1 MPVRSSLFVNVRR
14 SHLAATLVLG
24 ATGCALLSGCVGN
37 PFADA
42 KVDPRSPI
50 AAEVA
55 GSVRHDAAYP
65 TFHGIPPL
73 PKDVRPHKQYG
84 VQAAA
89 IENDAAELKA
99 ATADSTWTLNGTDT
113 FAAQARAD
121 AGPELPPVQ
130 PSDTAAFAKDQ
141 KARATPPPPVKSGP
155 RGG

>member
-1 MPVRSSLFVNVRR
+1 MPVRSSLFVNVRHR
-14 SHLAATLVLG
+14 HLAAKLAAG
-24 ATGCALLSGCVGN
+24 AAGCALLAGCVGN

-55 GSVRHDAAYP
+55 SSVRPNAPYP
-65 TFHGIPPL
+65 TFRAIPPI

-84 VQAAA
+84 LQAAT
-89 IENDAAELKA
+89 IEKDAARLA
-99 ATADSTWTLNGTDT
+99 ADTAANTWTLNGTDT
-113 FAAQARAD
+113 FAAEARTD

-141 KARATPPPPVKSGP
+141 KARATPPPPV
-155 RGG
+155 RR